1 MKGIF
6 FEKPGHLILRDDL
19 PKPQISEDEVLIK
32 VKNCGICG
40 SDVSSYKNGA
50 MSSQQIIL
58 GHEFSGE
65 IVELGTNVYNV
76 KIGDRVTANPNI
88 PCLDCYFC
96 KQGLENMCIHNTKGI
111 THDGAL
117 AEFISVRFDRLH
129 HLPDGMSY
137 EEGALIEPLSNAVYA
152 VKLAQFELGR
162 NVAIYGASTI
172 GLMVSQ
178 VLKSTGAS
186 YIYVIE
192 PIESKRNLA
201 IDLGADYSFEP
212 KKQKKIYRMTDKVG
226 VDYIFDCVGIPE
238 TIMNS
243 YSLVKRGGLIMLIG
257 MYTDPFE
264 IKGWLQITS
273 KNLTIK
279 GMYLSNQDAFKTA
292 IQLIEQKKVYVSKL
306 ISKRIKLEAVPDE
319 YAQLSSGLH
328 ENIKTMVEID
338 SE

>member
-1 MKGIF
+1 MRGIL
-6 FEKPGHLILRDDL
+6 FEKPGLLELRDDL
-19 PKPQISEDEVLIK
+19 PKPQVNENEVLIK

-65 IVELGTNVYNV
+65 VIEIGTNVQNA

-88 PCLDCYFC
+88 PCLECYFC
-96 KQGLENMCIHNTKGI
+96 KLGLENMCIHNTKGV

-117 AEFISVRFDRLH
+117 AEYITVRFDRLH
-129 HLPDGMSY
+129 HLQDTISY
-137 EEGALIEPLSNAVYA
+137 EQGALVEPLSNAVYA
-152 VKLAQFELGR
+152 VKTAHFELGS
-162 NVAIYGASTI
+162 NAAVYGAGTI
-172 GLMVSQ
+172 GLLVSQ
-178 VLKSTGAS
+178 VLSSAGAS
-186 YIYVIE
+186 YIYIIE

-201 IDLGADYSFEP
+201 LDLGADYSFEP
-212 KKQKKIYRMTDKVG
+212 KKQNKIFRMTDKVG
-226 VDYIFDCVGIPE
+226 VDYIFDCVGIPD

-243 YSLVKRGGLIMLIG
+243 YSLIKRGGTIMLIG

-292 IQLIEQKKVYVSKL
+292 IRLIEQQKVNVSKL
-306 ISKRIKLEAVPDE
+306 ITKRVKLEDVPKEYDE
-319 YAQLSSGLH
+319 LASKLH
-328 ENIKTMVEID
+328 ETIKVMVEID
-338 SE
+338 